1 MCLYHPV
8 NNDIR
13 TNVLLDSLRRR
24 FEQNQEDC
32 TYAVHALLPTL
43 RDEIVAALPVEQI
56 TEQLQQERQER
67 LKKLGASEAA
77 SSEYPSAPPSAID
90 DDSRS
95 LAGSYIHASQV
106 AQSTSDAGSQ
116 PPRPKRSKA
125 QLWQDMKIHSITRAL
140 TLIYTL
146 CLLTLLTR
154 VQLNLLGRRTYLSS
168 VVASASAPSMTQSTI
183 SLENKDDDNYD
194 NVYGNDFETNRK
206 YFTFSWWLLHRGSKM
221 IMDRVQAAVKDVFG
235 GVNIRE
241 DISLERLADL
251 IMQVR
256 RKVEG
261 ETEVER
267 RSMKWLSYL
276 LPPQDEEAF
285 VIRRSG
291 VSSESDESP
300 QPQISDPMD
309 EDIIT
314 PSLRRLLDETSDLI
328 DSPTFSYV
336 LTRLLDA
343 GFSHLVDYKIAT
355 EAFKSPA
362 PGAEQPRIMEIT
374 DTKCKVAHVLPVFCK
389 QAHAISAGSGELDAI
404 AGIAAQETLGN
415 EYLAVIDQV
424 SDLNAF
430 AAVIYSS
437 NFEYEVAESV
447 GGGGASRNS
456 PAQQQTP
463 WEGASAEQSVV
474 GESLGDVLE
483 VAGEHGLM
491 EESEMV
497 VLEQGD
503 AVADLEVEDGMP
515 GSLEQ
520 AWQKATLSAPQQQQ
534 REGEE
539 GKDAAAITPAPAPVV
554 APTEEQIP
562 AEELKQMAEKVAV
575 VDEAHPPVREEQQ
588 QQTKSGEEGLLL
600 PVPVPDDDDGESSS
614 SIIKDENTLKLQ

>member
-1 MCLYHPV
+1 MH
-8 NNDIR
+8 
-13 TNVLLDSLRRR
+13 SLRRR

-77 SSEYPSAPPSAID
+77 SSEYPSAPPSAVD

-95 LAGSYIHASQV
+95 LGGSYMHASQT
-106 AQSTSDAGSQ
+106 AQSSTSDSGSQ

-168 VVASASAPSMTQSTI
+168 VVASASAPSISQSTI

-221 IMDRVQAAVKDVFG
+221 IMDRVMVAVKDVFG

-256 RKVEG
+256 RRVEG
-261 ETEVER
+261 DTELER

-276 LPPQDEEAF
+276 LPPQEEESF

-291 VSSESDESP
+291 MSSESDESP
-300 QPQISDPMD
+300 SPEPASDPMS
-309 EDIIT
+309 EEEIIT

-328 DSPTFSYV
+328 DSPTFSHV

-343 GFSHLVDYKIAT
+343 AFSHLVDYKIAT
-355 EAFKSPA
+355 EAFKAPI
-362 PGAEQPRIMEIT
+362 PGAEPQSRITEIT

-404 AGIAAQETLGN
+404 AGIAAQENLGN
-415 EYLAVIDQV
+415 EYLGVIDRV

-437 NFEYEVAESV
+437 NFEYEVAEHV
-447 GGGGASRNS
+447 R
-456 PAQQQTP
+456 PPQREEQQQRNRE
-463 WEGASAEQSVV
+463 WEASAAEESVA
-474 GESLGDVLE
+474 GDETLGDVLE
-483 VAGEHGLM
+483 VAAAAGENHRLM
-491 EESEMV
+491 EESE
-497 VLEQGD
+497 VLVSRHGED
-503 AVADLEVEDGMP
+503 VAEAEIEDGMP
-515 GSLEQ
+515 GSLEA
-520 AWQKATLSAPQQQQ
+520 AWRKATVSSPPNEAEEREERNVAAPLPLVADEQEIPPAQQVEATA
-534 REGEE
+534 RPV
-539 GKDAAAITPAPAPVV
+539 AAPAVID
-554 APTEEQIP
+554 T
-562 AEELKQMAEKVAV
+562 
-575 VDEAHPPVREEQQ
+575 AHPPVREES
-588 QQTKSGEEGLLL
+588 TARREGEGEEDLPL
-600 PVPVPDDDDGESSS
+600 PVPVQDDEEPSAAAV
-614 SIIKDENTLKLQ
+614 KDENTLKLQ

>member
-1 MCLYHPV
+1 M
-8 NNDIR
+8 
-13 TNVLLDSLRRR
+13 
-24 FEQNQEDC
+24 
-32 TYAVHALLPTL
+32 HALLPTL

-77 SSEYPSAPPSAID
+77 SSEYPSAPPSAYD

-95 LAGSYIHASQV
+95 LAGSYVHASQI
-106 AQSTSDAGSQ
+106 AQSNPDAGFQAS
-116 PPRPKRSKA
+116 RPKRSKA
-125 QLWQDMKIHSITRAL
+125 QLWQDMKIQSIARAL

-168 VVASASAPSMTQSTI
+168 VVASASVPAMTQSTI

-221 IMDRVQAAVKDVFG
+221 VMDRVMVAVKDVFG

-241 DISLERLADL
+241 DITLERLADL

-276 LPPQDEEAF
+276 LPPQEEEAF

-291 VSSESDESP
+291 ISSDSDESP
-300 QPQISDPMD
+300 SPEALDPMA
-309 EDIIT
+309 EEVIT

-343 GFSHLVDYKIAT
+343 AFSHLVDYKIAT
-355 EAFKSPA
+355 EAFKSPV
-362 PGAEQPRIMEIT
+362 PGTEPRIMEVT

-415 EYLAVIDQV
+415 EYLAVIDRV
-424 SDLNAF
+424 SDMNAF

-437 NFEYEVAESV
+437 NFEYEVAEVS
-447 GGGGASRNS
+447 GANSRPS
-456 PAQQQTP
+456 PATREAKWGSSP
-463 WEGASAEQSVV
+463 TRSPETFTAD
-474 GESLGDVLE
+474 SLGDVLQ
-483 VAGEHGLM
+483 VAAEGGLL
-491 EESEMV
+491 EESD
-497 VLEQGD
+497 VL
-503 AVADLEVEDGMP
+503 VAKSGEAAAEAEVEDGMP
-515 GSLEQ
+515 GSLEA
-520 AWQKATLSAPQQQQ
+520 AWRNATLSSP
-534 REGEE
+534 REESPPAA
-539 GKDAAAITPAPAPVV
+539 DALKEAVPATAAEVREVPP
-554 APTEEQIP
+554 
-562 AEELKQMAEKVAV
+562 VAV
-575 VDEAHPPVREEQQ
+575 IDEEHPPVREAPVPDDG
-588 QQTKSGEEGLLL
+588 SL
-600 PVPVPDDDDGESSS
+600 PVPVPDDEPLS
-614 SIIKDENTLKLQ
+614 DENTLKLQ